1 MIPVSIPFAG
11 GKIKEYL
18 NIAIENGKFSG
29 DGYFVNLCESY
40 IKEQTG
46 AKKVLMVTS
55 CTHALEIAAILL
67 NIKEDDEI
75 IMPSF
80 TFVSTANAFA
90 LRGAKIV
97 FVDIRPD
104 TMNIDENLI
113 EKAITKRT
121 KAIVPVHYGGL
132 SCEMDKII
140 EIARN
145 HNLFVVEDA
154 AFGLM
159 ASYKEKA
166 LGTIGNMGCYSFH
179 ETKNIH
185 CGEGGALLIND
196 ERFFDRADI
205 IRLKGT
211 NRKEYQNGKV
221 NKYSWVDLGSNY
233 SMNEITAAFLY
244 SQLEIAKEITRRRLE
259 IWDRYYSKLKNISSF
274 ELPQFDMD
282 CHHNAHVFY
291 LKTKNQ
297 EERIRLMEYLKSKD
311 IETSF
316 HYVPLHSSKAGMR
329 YGRFSGNDIF
339 TTPESERILR
349 LPLYYE
355 LTNNEI
361 DYICNQ
367 ISQYPF
373 S

>member
-1 MIPVSIPFAG
+1 MIRFNVPFAG
-11 GKIKEYL
+11 GKIKD
-18 NIAIENGKFSG
+18 NINKAIENGKFSG
-29 DGYFVNLCESY
+29 DGYYIDLCESL
-40 IKEQTG
+40 IKQQTG
-46 AKKVLMVTS
+46 ALKVLMVTS
-55 CTHALEIAAILL
+55 CTHALEITAILL
-67 NIKEDDEI
+67 NIKDGDEI
-75 IMPSF
+75 IMPSY

-104 TMNIDENLI
+104 TMNINENLI
-113 EKAITKRT
+113 EQAITKRT
-121 KAIVPVHYGGL
+121 KAIIPVHYGGV
-132 SCEMDKII
+132 SCEMDKIN
-140 EIARN
+140 EIARKN
-145 HNLFVVEDA
+145 NLLVIEDA

-159 ASYKEKA
+159 ATYKDRA

-221 NKYSWVDLGSNY
+221 NKYSWVDLGSNFN
-233 SMNEITAAFLY
+233 MNEISAAFLY
-244 SQLEIAKEITRRRLE
+244 SQLEISEEITKRRKEIWE
-259 IWDRYYSKLKNISSF
+259 RYYSNLKAIQNI
-274 ELPQFDMD
+274 ELPKIADD
-282 CHHNAHVFY
+282 CQHNAHVFY
-291 LKTKNQ
+291 IKVKNNI
-297 EERIRLMEYLKSKD
+297 ERGSLMEHLKSKD

-316 HYVPLHSSKAGMR
+316 HYVPLHSSKAGKR
-329 YGRFSGNDIF
+329 YGMFSGNDIF
-339 TTPESERILR
+339 TTAESERLLR

-355 LTNNEI
+355 LSNKEI

-367 ISQYPF
+367 ISQYKF
-373 S
+373 